1 MGFTGLARWIN
12 APTTGLELVHHNV
25 TRNHQGHYV
34 GKWQLSVKSFR
45 STLGSTPGFQVPAE
59 RSMCTLT
66 MNENVFVLL
75 EDPAAP
81 TKADMQAM
89 AEADPSA
96 AAISPPHFR
105 STFLT
110 LTPPGALEQI
120 LAQLKAK
127 WVSVRQATAPSAGQK
142 AATTGQQLTIDGHI
156 YAIGHDWLVR
166 AGNVILA
173 GGAVKG
179 MLLEAEYLPLPV
191 MHTQT
196 ADGTSELLSNLLLS
210 VLPNVP
216 DAKTVAVT
224 ISDSQ
229 WEEVLWDREEEEEQA
244 EAERNKAPVAEDD
257 VYVSE
262 GDVPKIRKGDWTG
275 IDRDRRSAF
284 LIMGALRSEGIL

>member
-12 APTTGLELVHHNV
+12 APTTGLDLVQHNII
-25 TRNHQGHYV
+25 RNHQGHLI

-81 TKADMQAM
+81 MKADVQQM
-89 AEADPSA
+89 AEADPTA
-96 AAISPPHFR
+96 VIYPPHFR

-110 LTPPGALEQI
+110 LSPPGALEQL
-120 LAQLKAK
+120 LAQLKAR
-127 WVSVRQATAPSAGQK
+127 WVSVRQAAAPAAGQK
-142 AATTGQQLTIDGHI
+142 AATTGQQLVIDGHI
-156 YAIGHDWLVR
+156 YAIGQDWLVR

-244 EAERNKAPVAEDD
+244 EVERNKPPVDEDD
-257 VYVSE
+257 IYVSE
-262 GDVPKIRKGDWTG
+262 GDSPASKRGDWTG
-275 IDRDRRSAF
+275 IDRDKRSAF
-284 LIMGALRSEGIL
+284 LIMGALKSEGIL